1 MSTVKTHLLEQ
12 QVTRLLQAYS
22 AIKRENTML
31 KQQLA
36 ASVKE
41 RANLQTKNQ
50 ALAKEVK
57 QIISQLKDEMS

>member
-1 MSTVKTHLLEQ
+1 MAAVELGLLEQ

-22 AIKRENTML
+22 SVRRENQQL

-36 ASVKE
+36 ASMQE

-57 QIISQLKDEMS
+57 HIISQLKDEMA